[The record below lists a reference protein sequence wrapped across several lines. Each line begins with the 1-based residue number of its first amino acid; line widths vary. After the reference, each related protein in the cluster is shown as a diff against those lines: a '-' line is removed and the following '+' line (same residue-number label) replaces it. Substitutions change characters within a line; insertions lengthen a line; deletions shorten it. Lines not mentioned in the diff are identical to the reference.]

1 MVLDILV
8 LIQLLAP
15 WSMSCSVMYTASIV
29 GKAQVKP
36 KLNSPLQHSYL
47 SWFAHTRPSYLEF
60 EQIPIGDVFKIVTRK
75 NFGHE

>member
-1 MVLDILV
+1 MVLGILV

-60 EQIPIGDVFKIVTRK
+60 EQIPISDVFKNSEQEKFWT
-75 NFGHE
+75 